1 MKSVL
6 PGKRPIMKKRRSAAF
21 FYGFVRMSGEAFPKK
36 IESTPPKRRLRE
48 NDGCETS
55 VTLLRAKRIYTD
67 HGNHGENRD
76 YKQSELYRKLLG

>member
-1 MKSVL
+1 
-6 PGKRPIMKKRRSAAF
+6 MKKRRSAAF
-21 FYGFVRMSGEAFPKK
+21 FLWICTDVGGSISEENRKHSA
-36 IESTPPKRRLRE
+36 KRRLRE

>member
-1 MKSVL
+1 MDLHGCRVGALPKSW
-6 PGKRPIMKKRRSAAF
+6 
-21 FYGFVRMSGEAFPKK
+21 EALPKK
-36 IESTPPKRRLRE
+36 IGSTPPKRRLRE
-48 NDGCETS
+48 NVGCETS

>member
-1 MKSVL
+1 MPDNEKTPQRGVFFMDLYGCRGKHFRRKSKAL
-6 PGKRPIMKKRRSAAF
+6 RQ
-21 FYGFVRMSGEAFPKK
+21 
-36 IESTPPKRRLRE
+36 KRRLRE

>member
-1 MKSVL
+1 
-6 PGKRPIMKKRRSAAF
+6 MKKRRSAAF
-21 FYGFVRMSGEAFPKK
+21 FYGFVRMSGEEFPKK